1 MLPQIALDVAL
12 LAAGLGPARRPLAI
26 VTYHRVPAAADPMLP
41 REPHAAPFR
50 AQMEFV
56 ARHLRPLPLP
66 DAIGHLYAGTLP
78 RRAIC
83 ITFDD
88 GYANNHDV
96 ALPILRSLGVPA
108 TFFVATGY
116 LDGGIMF
123 NDAVIEVLRR
133 HSAPTLDLTDL
144 GFGQLSLANTDQR
157 RAAARRIY
165 GHVKYQS
172 RADREAL
179 VARLCGLTG
188 VTLPRDL
195 MMTCDQVRALQAAG
209 MDVGG
214 HTISHPILARLADDD
229 AREEIAG
236 GRARL
241 AAILGAAPRSFAYP
255 NGRPG
260 DDFEPRHAQMV
271 ADAGYAYALSTIPG
285 CATPGADRWSIPRV
299 TLWSRTPLRL
309 TANLLKLYAA
319 A

>member
-1 MLPQIALDVAL
+1 MLPEFALDLAL
-12 LAAGLGPARRPLAI
+12 LAARRGPAQRPLAI
-26 VTYHRVPAAADPMLP
+26 VTYHRIPAAADPMLP
-41 REPHAAPFR
+41 REPHAGAFR

-66 DAIGHLYAGTLP
+66 DAIAHLYAGSLP

-96 ALPILRSLGVPA
+96 ALPILRSVGVPA

-133 HSAPTLDLTDL
+133 HPGKSLDLADL
-144 GFGQLSLANTDQR
+144 GFGRFSLDATDQR
-157 RAAARRIY
+157 RAAARQIY
-165 GHVKYQS
+165 GHVKYRS
-172 RADREAL
+172 RVERDDL
-179 VARLCGLTG
+179 VARLCAMSG
-188 VTLPRDL
+188 VTLPKDL
-195 MMTCDQVRALQAAG
+195 MMTSGQVRALHAAG

-214 HTISHPILARLADDD
+214 HTISHPILARLDDD
-229 AREEIAG
+229 ASREEIAG

-241 AAILGAAPRSFAYP
+241 AGILGVAPRSFAYP

-260 DDFEPRHAQMV
+260 DDFEARHARMV
-271 ADAGYAYALSTIPG
+271 EDAGYSYALSTIPG
-285 CATPGADRWSIPRV
+285 CATSRADRWSLPRV
-299 TLWSRTPLRL
+299 TLWSTTPARL